1 MATSRCRHFSPAMPC
16 KSVSCWPGTS
26 ARRTVSASGFPPRP
40 KRWPGIFHF
49 GRDEKTPFA
58 ISNKARERV
67 AQDPRTVPLRW
78 SVELVTT
85 MGETATARAFGR
97 LSVDASASASAVAVS
112 DGSELLSGCSGL
124 ARRERLAADSAT
136 RLVFLGW
143 LLIKA
148 PSREHPL
155 KRPGTAS
162 PSPVGVAVSWPGLSR
177 HLAWSSWQRLML
189 VLMMRWQPSACLQK
203 GTPTKGPASPVRVC
217 SSKRRMTPFHHSTRL
232 LFFVSASFQYCCQG
246 SAWNRISQQSG
257 TPVLRRPTTASQVPI
272 IRRQSPTTTTT

>member
-1 MATSRCRHFSPAMPC
+1 MAWHVGEAYSECQRVPS
-16 KSVSCWPGTS
+16 S
-26 ARRTVSASGFPPRP
+26 AKEMA
-40 KRWPGIFHF
+40 PGIFHF

-67 AQDPRTVPLRW
+67 AQGPRTVPLRW

-97 LSVDASASASAVAVS
+97 LSVDASASGVAVS

-124 ARRERLAADSAT
+124 ARRERLAVASAT

-162 PSPVGVAVSWPGLSR
+162 PSPGGVAVSWPGQSR

-189 VLMMRWQPSACLQK
+189 VLRDALAAQCVPAERNTNKRTSQPS
-203 GTPTKGPASPVRVC
+203 
-217 SSKRRMTPFHHSTRL
+217 SSL
-232 LFFVSASFQYCCQG
+232 L
-246 SAWNRISQQSG
+246 
-257 TPVLRRPTTASQVPI
+257 
-272 IRRQSPTTTTT
+272 